1 MYCRG
6 LGLAEIEWFENHGG
20 LDGVMRGT
28 TDLPY
33 HPEFTYCRTSPG
45 DGYRVVL
52 QHAQWTQF
60 RISASADGL
69 APD

>member
-20 LDGVMRGT
+20 LDGVMLGT

-33 HPEFTYCRTSPG
+33 HLEFTYCR
-45 DGYRVVL
+45 
-52 QHAQWTQF
+52 
-60 RISASADGL
+60 ISMPMTNRRG
-69 APD
+69 